1 MVNCENTSFAFPMQA
16 DVYYANIEN
25 SPYGGQ
31 SKVWVLDRTIA
42 GNFIAAGAETK
53 EELVVNVDL
62 SQESLMVGRVKKD
75 IRLSERQVSNALTSI
90 LITNIRTRDGIVI
103 YSESAGPRDDEPTI
117 YEVATQQPVVGPF
130 GSIEHYR
137 LVLRRSE
144 NQGVLE

>member
-1 MVNCENTSFAFPMQA
+1 MTTCENTSFMFPMQA
-16 DVYYANIEN
+16 DVYYANFED

-42 GNFIAAGAETK
+42 GNFVAAGAETK
-53 EELVVNVDL
+53 EELVVNIDL
-62 SQESLMVGRVKKD
+62 TQESLMLGRVKSD
-75 IRLSERQVSNALTSI
+75 IRLSQRNVSNALTNVI
-90 LITNIRTRDGIVI
+90 VTNIKDVNGNVI

-117 YEVATQQPVVGPF
+117 YEVATQQPVMGAF
-130 GSIEHYR
+130 GKVDHYR

>member
-1 MVNCENTSFAFPMQA
+1 MQA
-16 DVYYANIEN
+16 DVYYANLQE

-31 SKVWVLDRTIA
+31 TKVWVLDRTIA

-53 EELVVNVDL
+53 EELVVNIDL

-75 IRLSERQVSNALTSI
+75 IRLSERQVSNALTNI
-90 LITNIRTRDGIVI
+90 LITNIRTRDGVLI

-130 GSIEHYR
+130 GSVEHYR
-137 LVLRRSE
+137 LVLRRAE